1 MQLRSDIE
9 LDRFLLFCKVLWGL
23 GSSELCYDP
32 RVFINPQILS
42 SCTLLECPVMKE
54 AVIIVL
60 LIHSFQK
67 GQARNGLPLPE
78 RWDTNFLYILTSWDK
93 AKELPYI
100 LHGIEPGVLLCC
112 LIKELLLI
120 VDIAVPVSEVQK
132 AERGETACQAVRKE
146 HSDDHHS
153 NQKPASH
160 LTKRKK
166 KKITVRP
173 RNTHSGNF

>member
-1 MQLRSDIE
+1 MPSVKASVSRCRRTTLKRCSHNLYINIILYGKVPVHLRSDTE

-32 RVFINPQILS
+32 RVFINPQVLS
-42 SCTLLECPVMKE
+42 TRTLLECPVVEE

-67 GQARNGLPLPE
+67 GQSRNGLPLPE

-112 LIKELLLI
+112 LIEELLFI
-120 VDIAVPVSEVQK
+120 VDIAVPVPEV
-132 AERGETACQAVRKE
+132 
-146 HSDDHHS
+146 
-153 NQKPASH
+153 
-160 LTKRKK
+160 
-166 KKITVRP
+166 
-173 RNTHSGNF
+173 